1 MTQVYDARS
10 YDAIDLEILNSKLI
24 SVTEEAATTLLR
36 TCYSAMVRDSRDFTC
51 TLTDATGLL
60 LAQAPHSLPAFAA
73 TMPRTVRACLEAFPA
88 HTLAEGDVLIANDP
102 WIAIGHLNDIVII
115 TPIFHA
121 GVLVAFAAN
130 AANVADIGG
139 RIMGALAG
147 SIYEEGI
154 QLPIMKLYE
163 AGRLVEP
170 ILQILRRNVRMSDQ
184 VVGDVRAQVASNAT
198 AARRL
203 VAFIEESGVADF
215 PGLAAAIQG
224 RSEQA
229 MRRAI
234 REIPD
239 GVYTHT
245 AHTWGV
251 DEEVQITVTLTVKGD
266 EILADY
272 TGSSPQVNRG
282 INSVLN
288 YTFAYTCYTIKCVV
302 APGIPNNEGC
312 FRPITVTAP
321 PRTIVNPVYPA
332 PVAARSQTGKFLP
345 IPVMRAL
352 AQAMPDKVIADSGA
366 APLWCSTFS
375 VADPGTGRTVAH
387 TPMMTGGL
395 GARPEKDGISA
406 IDFPSVIVN
415 VPAEVHEQRFPILI
429 HRWNLIRDSGGAGR
443 QRGGMGFCFDME
455 NRAATPMVA
464 SLRCERTEHPALGI
478 ENGAPGSKGLAAR
491 GDGTVLDPHATH
503 AWLPG
508 ERLVFS
514 TAGGGG
520 FGPATERAPQSVAED
535 VADGWVSVEAARD
548 LYGVAFDHRTGAA
561 DLAGTQMLRSRMAGH
576 PATRAAE

>member
-1 MTQVYDARS
+1 M
-10 YDAIDLEILNSKLI
+10 
-24 SVTEEAATTLLR
+24 LR
-36 TCYSAMVRDSRDFTC
+36 
-51 TLTDATGLL
+51 
-60 LAQAPHSLPAFAA
+60 
-73 TMPRTVRACLEAFPA
+73 
-88 HTLAEGDVLIANDP
+88 
-102 WIAIGHLNDIVII
+102 
-115 TPIFHA
+115 
-121 GVLVAFAAN
+121 
-130 AANVADIGG
+130 
-139 RIMGALAG
+139 
-147 SIYEEGI
+147 
-154 QLPIMKLYE
+154 LPIMKLVE
-163 AGRLVEP
+163 AGRTVEP
-170 ILQILRRNVRMSDQ
+170 ILQILRQNVRMADQ

-203 VAFIEESGVADF
+203 VEFIEESGISDF
-215 PGLAAAIQG
+215 AALAAAIQG

-234 REIPD
+234 SEIPD
-239 GVYTHT
+239 GVYSHT

-266 EILADY
+266 TILADY

-302 APGIPNNEGC
+302 APAIPNNEGC

-321 PRTIVNPVYPA
+321 PRTIVNPSYPA

-352 AQAMPDKVIADSGA
+352 AQALPDRVIADSGA
-366 APLWCSTFS
+366 APLWCSTFG
-375 VADPGTGRTVAH
+375 VTDPATGRALAH

-395 GARPEKDGISA
+395 GARPSKDGISA

-429 HRWNLIRDSGGAGR
+429 HRWNLIPDSGGAGR
-443 QRGGMGFCFDME
+443 RRGGMGFCFDME
-455 NRAATPMVA
+455 NLASSPMIA

-478 ENGAPGSKGLAAR
+478 EGGLPGSRGRVTR

-503 AWLPG
+503 PWPPG

-520 FGPATERAPQSVAED
+520 FGRPDERVPQAVAD
-535 VADGWVSVEAARD
+535 DIADGWVSSEAARSI
-548 LYGVAFDHRTGAA
+548 YGVAVDPVTFEVDEEQVT
-561 DLAGTQMLRSRMAGH
+561 LLRQAQ
-576 PATRAAE
+576 TRPVKQTAQ

>member
-1 MTQVYDARS
+1 MQDYDAVG
-10 YDAIDLEILNSKLI
+10 LEILNSKLI

-36 TCYSAMVRDSRDFTC
+36 TCYSSIVRDSRDFTC
-51 TLTDATGLL
+51 TMTDATGLL

-73 TMPRTVRACLEAFPA
+73 TMPRTVRACLEVFPA
-88 HTLAEGDVLIANDP
+88 HTLMEGDVLITNDP
-102 WIAIGHLNDIVII
+102 WIAIGHLPDIVIV
-115 TPIFHA
+115 TPIFHR
-121 GVLVAFAAN
+121 GKLVAFAAN

-139 RIMGALAG
+139 RGTGALAG

-154 QLPIMKLYE
+154 QLPIMKLVE
-163 AGRLVEP
+163 AGRTVEP
-170 ILQILRRNVRMSDQ
+170 ILRILRQNVRMADQ

-203 VAFIEESGVADF
+203 VEFIEESGISDF
-215 PGLAAAIQG
+215 AALAAAIQG

-234 REIPD
+234 SEIPD
-239 GVYTHT
+239 GVYSHT

-266 EILADY
+266 TILADY

-302 APGIPNNEGC
+302 APAIPNNEGC

-321 PRTIVNPVYPA
+321 PRTIVNPSFPA

-352 AQAMPDKVIADSGA
+352 AQALPERVIADSGA
-366 APLWCSTFS
+366 APLWCPKFGVT
-375 VADPGTGRTVAH
+375 DPATGRETRH
-387 TPMMTGGL
+387 STMLTGGM
-395 GARPEKDGISA
+395 GAHHQQDGISA

-429 HRWNLIRDSGGAGR
+429 HRWNLIPDSGGPGR
-443 QRGGMGFCFDME
+443 QRGGMGFDLEVE
-455 NRAATPMVA
+455 NRSNGTMTAY
-464 SLRCERTEHPALGI
+464 LRCERTEHPADGLEG
-478 ENGAPGSKGLAAR
+478 GLPGSIGKVGLT
-491 GDGTVLDPHATH
+491 DGTALDPHGTH
-503 AWLPG
+503 RLAPG
-508 ERLVFS
+508 ERLLFRY
-514 TAGGGG
+514 GWRRRLR
-520 FGPATERAPQSVAED
+520 ATH
-535 VADGWVSVEAARD
+535 G
-548 LYGVAFDHRTGAA
+548 T
-561 DLAGTQMLRSRMAGH
+561 LA
-576 PATRAAE
+576 